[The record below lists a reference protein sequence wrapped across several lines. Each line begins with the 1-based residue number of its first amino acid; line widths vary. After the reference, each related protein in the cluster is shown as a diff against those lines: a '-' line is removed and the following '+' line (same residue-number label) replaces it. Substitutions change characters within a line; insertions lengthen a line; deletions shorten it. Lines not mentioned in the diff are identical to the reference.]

1 MVAVECINIQ
11 FLIFYFSIGLIINTT
26 YVQVGDGYSGAGAGP
41 VFRIY
46 GSEEPEPKE
55 IFSDLQHWFSVC
67 DIYREILLYL

>member
-1 MVAVECINIQ
+1 MVAEECNNIQ
-11 FLIFYFSIGLIINTT
+11 FLNFYFSIGLIINTT

-55 IFSDLQHWFSVC
+55 IFSDLP
-67 DIYREILLYL
+67 LP